1 VPNPKGQFCIGSSLT
16 PTHGQEHVQ
25 AITTL
30 WSGKQMDNQMARPE
44 EEEESKD
51 KLAGD
56 VGPDTVTPNVE
67 D

>member
-1 VPNPKGQFCIGSSLT
+1 M
-16 PTHGQEHVQ
+16 Q

-30 WSGKQMDNQMARPE
+30 RSGKQIDNQVARPE
-44 EEEESKD
+44 EEEESQD

-56 VGPDTVTPNVE
+56 VGPDTVIPNVE